1 MRRTLAY
8 IVAVAF
14 TAAAAAPSLAAEKAD
29 PAKALF
35 ESKCSACHPSDRP
48 KSKKKDKAEWEQTV
62 QRMKKNGAKL
72 TDDEVK
78 AIVEYLAK
86 TYGK

>member
-1 MRRTLAY
+1 MRKTLAY
-8 IVAVAF
+8 LVAGAV
-14 TAAAAAPSLAAEKAD
+14 TAAAALPCLAADD

-35 ESKCSACHPSDRP
+35 ESKCSACHSTDRP